1 MTFLLIAGYLALF
14 CFIIVKWKWFRDPGI
29 VPYLFVFLFLL
40 KAAAG
45 IFAGELYLKKYDGGD
60 SFSFFKE
67 SKVITASAHE
77 NAIDFIL
84 MTTGFADEKEFF
96 SAYGT
101 VRSWDNQD
109 VVYNDNK
116 TIIRINA
123 VIGLFSMGIYNVH
136 VVFFAFISMMG
147 LMAIYKGIRTLTDK
161 NPYLILAAVFLVP
174 GVVFWLSMASKESIL
189 VFAMGMMFY
198 HCVRLLTVSNSFG
211 NIAGMFL
218 AGFLFIHIKAY
229 LLVLITPCL
238 LAFTWVAVTDNRMA
252 VLKYTVV
259 YLIMGIIFFNIH
271 YLLDGFDPVNIIFMK
286 RMNFEAFVDAFPGGM
301 NSYIELPVI
310 DSSWQSMLLSG
321 PIAAFA
327 VLTRPYIWESESLLI
342 TFAAIENILLIVIIV
357 SGLIYFNAAAYKKNV
372 NLIMFSVCFVISV
385 YILIGLTSPV
395 MGAMVRYK
403 VPVLPFLCIIPILL
417 SGPPVKKNK
426 INPPVLERVK

>member
-1 MTFLLIAGYLALF
+1 MPFLLIAGSLAIF
-14 CFIIVKWKWFRDPGI
+14 CFIIMKWKWFSDRGVI
-29 VPYLFVFLFLL
+29 PYLFVFLFLI

-60 SFSFFKE
+60 SYAFFKD
-67 SKVITASAHE
+67 SKVITESFKKSPV
-77 NAIDFIL
+77 DFLL
-84 MTTGFADEKEFF
+84 MTTGFANDEDFLAK
-96 SAYGT
+96 YGNI
-101 VRSWDNQD
+101 RSWDNQD

-116 TIIRINA
+116 TIVRING

-147 LMAIYKGIRTLTDK
+147 LMAIFKGIRLLTDK
-161 NPYLILAAVFLVP
+161 NPYLILAAVFLIP
-174 GVVFWLSMASKESIL
+174 GVIFWLSLASKESIL

-198 HCVRLLTVSNSFG
+198 HCIRLLTVSKSFG

-218 AGFLFIHIKAY
+218 SGFLFIHIKAY

-238 LAFTWVAVTDNRMA
+238 LAFTWVAVTDSKHA
-252 VLKYTVV
+252 VLKYAVV
-259 YLIMGIIFFNIH
+259 YLTMGVLFFNVK

-286 RMNFEAFVDAFPGGM
+286 RMNFEAFADAFPGGM

-310 DSSWQSMLLSG
+310 DSTWQSILATG
-321 PIAAFA
+321 PMAAFA

-342 TFAAIENILLIVIIV
+342 TFAAIENVLLIVIIV
-357 SGLIYFNAAAYKKNV
+357 SGLIYFNAEAFKSNI
-372 NLIMFSVCFVISV
+372 NLILFCLCFATSV

-395 MGAMVRYK
+395 LGAMVRYK

-417 SGPPVKKNK
+417 SGPPKKKN
-426 INPPVLERVK
+426 IITAPEVSG